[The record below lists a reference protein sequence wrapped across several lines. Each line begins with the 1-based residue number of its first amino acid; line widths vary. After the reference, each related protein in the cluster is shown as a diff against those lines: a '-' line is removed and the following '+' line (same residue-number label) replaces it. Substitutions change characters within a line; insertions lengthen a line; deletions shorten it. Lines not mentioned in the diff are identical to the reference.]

1 MRILITNDDGI
12 GAPGIIALARW
23 AAKLGKV
30 TVAAPSSEQSGRSH
44 AINLTTPYKIK
55 KVPFPDGIEGV
66 FGRFY
71 PRRLRAVRLAVS

>member
-30 TVAAPSSEQSGRSH
+30 YG
-44 AINLTTPYKIK
+44 
-55 KVPFPDGIEGV
+55 
-66 FGRFY
+66 
-71 PRRLRAVRLAVS
+71 RAVIPSPHGEVAKFFDYEN